1 VIRDAGRRVSGRR
14 SAGFTLLEILVVM
27 SLLSVVML
35 ALGAALRTVARSE
48 ASIDRRLNRA
58 DEFRVAVS
66 FLKGA
71 LGYVSARKMVVP
83 AQVGGSPFL
92 FAAGP
97 EDVSWVGVMPARY
110 GAGGRTFFRLAVEQ
124 TSLNGVSDSALAI
137 RFAPLPLSGQPNFP
151 DWSQAEVRVLV
162 SGVSSFSIQYEDAR
176 TSPSVWSPDW
186 SNIERLPE
194 RLVLSVQTTTGPWP
208 QFVIPL
214 RPLPWGSGSGGGF
227 VIGGST

>member
-1 VIRDAGRRVSGRR
+1 MRVAGRRPLRR
-14 SAGFTLLEILVVM
+14 HAGGFTLLEILVVM

-48 ASIDRRLNRA
+48 ASIDLRLNRA

-66 FLKGA
+66 FLRGA

-97 EDVSWVGVMPARY
+97 EDVAWVGVMPARY

-176 TSPSVWSPDW
+176 TIPSVWGSEW
-186 SNIERLPE
+186 SNPDRLPE
-194 RLVLSVQTTTGPWP
+194 RLVLNIQTTTGAWP

-214 RPLPWGSGSGGGF
+214 RALPWGSGSGGGF
-227 VIGGST
+227 VVGGST